1 MNAADLKYAQ
11 DFAATVGVKTQNP
24 ALLAMYDAIRK
35 DGMRTAREAHA
46 ERYELVRRY
55 AGTPRLLYVRL
66 GPSLGLSEAIE
77 DATRYIYNFRN
88 LPKWRQD
95 TRRKDLARHI
105 ENRVLARFFRRY
117 GKRIWMRSAA

>member
-1 MNAADLKYAQ
+1 MNATDLKYAQ

-35 DGMRTAREAHA
+35 SGIKTAREAHDD
-46 ERYELVRRY
+46 RYKLVKRY
-55 AGTPRLLYVRL
+55 SETPGLLYVRL
-66 GPSLGLSEAIE
+66 RPSLGLSDAIE
-77 DATRYIYNFRN
+77 DANRYIFNFRN

-95 TRRKDLARHI
+95 SRVKDLAKHI
-105 ENRVLARFFRRY
+105 ENRLLARFFRRY

>member
-35 DGMRTAREAHA
+35 DGMRTAREAHD
-46 ERYELVRRY
+46 ERYKLVKRY
-55 AGTPRLLYVRL
+55 ADNPGLLYVRL
-66 GPSLGLSEAIE
+66 RPSLGLSDAID
-77 DATRYIYNFRN
+77 DANRYVFNFRN
-88 LPKWRQD
+88 LPRWRQD
-95 TRRKDLARHI
+95 SRQKDYAKHI
-105 ENRVLARFFRRY
+105 ENRLLARFFRRF